1 MPDHIVLALD
11 FGTSFCKCYA
21 NDGIRGLAEAR
32 HPIHVRHPSP
42 EVSEFDPEDWK
53 EAAVMV
59 MKQVSDLLGDKKNAI
74 VALVAST
81 SGPGIILS
89 DDQGNALLPS
99 PNWQDARCA
108 EEGQFLFNT
117 IGAEWVG
124 QGIPQISNAARL
136 LWYERHCHDTLSHA
150 ARIQD
155 NKGFVLS
162 FLTGNR
168 YTDVSCSGRV
178 PYDWVEDLI
187 PLTCARKEQF
197 DEVLPIEGV
206 AGVLKNEL
214 CQCCAL
220 PEGIPVIAGLNDG
233 AAAVLGAGA
242 IIRDAAIV
250 SISTNGVART
260 LVGEKPSGEWLKN
273 HGLFCTKFVD
283 DLWVLGGMT
292 KTAGDSAEWLGELM
306 FQDVETASRLSA
318 ISEAASRVPCGA
330 EGLLYIPGIYGLG
343 SPTPGNH
350 PCGAFLN
357 AARSHRREH
366 FARAVLEGVGYAIRT
381 IGETI
386 SDNIQAWPEVWCTG
400 GGSKSLLWVQII
412 ADILNH
418 AITPSNADSLLG
430 AAIVGA
436 KASGIYNTYEEAA
449 REMAINNN
457 PVVYPSVSNFYL
469 DYYRS
474 YCNSVQMILNRGDT
488 ENG

>member
-1 MPDHIVLALD
+1 MSEHIILSLD

-21 NDGIRGLAEAR
+21 NDGIKALAEAR
-32 HPIHVRHPSP
+32 QPIRVSHPNP

-53 EAAVMV
+53 KAAVAV
-59 MKQVSDLLGDKKNAI
+59 MKQVSDLLGNKKKYI

-108 EEGQFLFNT
+108 GEGQFLFDT

-136 LWYERHCHDTLSHA
+136 LWYDRHSHEALSKA

-178 PYDWVEDLI
+178 PYDWVADLI
-187 PLTCARKEQF
+187 PLTRAREEQF

-206 AGVLKNEL
+206 AGTLRHEL
-214 CQCCAL
+214 CQRCDL

-233 AAAVLGAGA
+233 AAAVLGTGA
-242 IIRDAAIV
+242 IIRGAAVI

-260 LVGEKPSGEWLKN
+260 LVGEKPSGEWLKS
-273 HGLFCTKFVD
+273 HGLFCTKYID

-292 KTAGDSAEWLGELM
+292 KTAGDSVAWLGELM
-306 FQDVETASRLSA
+306 FQDVEKASRLSA
-318 ISEAASRVPCGA
+318 VSDAAGKVPCGA
-330 EGLLYIPGIYGLG
+330 EGLLYIPGIFGLG
-343 SPTPGNH
+343 SPFPNNH

-357 AARSHRREH
+357 AARSHGREH

-386 SDNIQAWPEVWCTG
+386 SDSIQAWPSVWCTG
-400 GGSKSLLWVQII
+400 GGCKSQLWLQII

-418 AITPSNADSLLG
+418 QITPSSADSLLG

-436 KASGIYNTYEEAA
+436 KASGIYSTYEEAVQ
-449 REMAINNN
+449 EMAINNS
-457 PVVYPSVSNFYL
+457 PAVFPSGSNCYSA
-469 DYYRS
+469 YYRS
-474 YCNSVQMILNRGDT
+474 YCNSVQMILNK
-488 ENG
+488 EEAKNG